1 MAEITKKMAPDA
13 TPAPKKDAPPAPILV
28 ELFAHSRYMLH
39 GAGPFEKGVV
49 YECTPSEAAE
59 LLNHTGENGN
69 PVFRKYKAPPPVRTT
84 ADGAPVSKVP
94 TKSSNDS
101 LEAKP
106 GRPPKPAKISASTPE
121 EDAEIDALVTE
132 GLKEE
137 GATVEV

>member
-59 LLNHTGENGN
+59 LLAHTGENGA
-69 PVFRKYKAPPPVRTT
+69 PVFRKYKALPPVRTT

-94 TKSSNDS
+94 TKASESV
-101 LEAKP
+101 EAKP
-106 GRPPKPAKISASTPE
+106 GRPPKPAKLEISTPE
-121 EDAEIDALVTE
+121 EDAEIDALVSA